1 MRFGSGDPA
10 EVRFWKHVNRLSD
23 SECWLWT
30 AAVVMNYGHF
40 TCDDRLP
47 SGHKKGVK
55 AHRFS
60 WALANGPIPDG
71 LHILHKCNVQLCVNP
86 KHLYAGTHTDNMADR
101 ARAGHAPDLRGERS
115 GMARLTNAQVAE
127 IRKRLGKERSR
138 SIAAD
143 YGVAEQTI
151 SDIRHGHTWKVDH
164 GLPSGLCM

>member
-1 MRFGSGDPA
+1 MKLGSGQPA
-10 EVRFWKHVNRLSD
+10 EIRFWRHVIRLSD

-30 AAVVMNYGHF
+30 GGVTSNYGQF
-40 TCDDRLP
+40 AGNERLP
-47 SGHKKGVK
+47 SGHPRMVK
-55 AHRFS
+55 VHRFS
-60 WALANGPIPDG
+60 WSLANGPIPDG
-71 LHILHKCNVQLCVNP
+71 LHILHTCDVPLCVNP

-115 GMARLTNAQVAE
+115 GMARLTKVQVSE

-151 SDIRHGHTWKVDH
+151 SDIYRKRTWKQDAR
-164 GLPSGLCM
+164 

>member
-1 MRFGSGDPA
+1 MKLGSGQPA
-10 EVRFWKHVNRLSD
+10 EIRFWRHVIRLSD

-30 AAVVMNYGHF
+30 GGVTSGYGQF
-40 TCDDRLP
+40 AGNERLP
-47 SGHKKGVK
+47 SGHPRMVK
-55 AHRFS
+55 VHRFS
-60 WALANGPIPDG
+60 WSLVNGPVLDG
-71 LHILHKCNVQLCVNP
+71 LHILHRCDVPLCVNP

-115 GMARLTNAQVAE
+115 GMARLTNVQVAE

-151 SDIRHGHTWKVDH
+151 SDIRHGHTWKQDADAK
-164 GLPSGLCM
+164 G